1 MHRRAADQKIKHE
14 PLSGGLA
21 GAYIHP
27 AAECAPRRLAAQSAF
42 RYADHVEGGHM
53 KAQYGK
59 WTNLFSA
66 VTALAYVALVV
77 PSDVLA
83 QQKAAEV
90 KKNIVGVW
98 KLVSD
103 VNTGPDGVVR
113 KGAAFGPTPKGTFIF
128 TRSGNYA
135 SVNTRPDI
143 PKFAGGN
150 RMKGT
155 AEENQAV
162 VQGTIAHFGTYSV
175 SPDGKALL
183 LKVQGGTWPGWVG
196 TEQRRDLTLVGD
208 DLKYSVVASIGGTSE
223 LVYKRVK

>member
-1 MHRRAADQKIKHE
+1 
-14 PLSGGLA
+14 
-21 GAYIHP
+21 
-27 AAECAPRRLAAQSAF
+27 
-42 RYADHVEGGHM
+42 M
-53 KAQYGK
+53 KARYGK
-59 WTNLFSA
+59 STNLFSA
-66 VTALAYVALVV
+66 VTALVYVALLL
-77 PSDVLA
+77 PSDGLA
-83 QQKAAEV
+83 QQKAADV

-103 VNTGPDGVVR
+103 VNTGPDGVVK

-143 PKFAGGN
+143 PKFADGN

-155 AEENQAV
+155 ADENKAV
-162 VQGTIAHFGTYSV
+162 VQGTIAHFGTYSI
-175 SPDGKALL
+175 SPDGKSLL
-183 LKVQGGTWPGWVG
+183 LKVEGGTWPSWVG
-196 TEQRRDLTLVGD
+196 TEQKRDLTLVGD

>member
-1 MHRRAADQKIKHE
+1 
-14 PLSGGLA
+14 
-21 GAYIHP
+21 
-27 AAECAPRRLAAQSAF
+27 
-42 RYADHVEGGHM
+42 M

-59 WTNLFSA
+59 WTNVFSA
-66 VTALAYVALVV
+66 VTALAYIALVV
-77 PSDVLA
+77 PSDALA

-103 VNTGPDGVVR
+103 VNTGPDGVVK

-128 TRSGNYA
+128 TSSGNYA

-143 PKFAGGN
+143 AKFAGGN

-155 AEENQAV
+155 ADENRAV

-183 LKVQGGTWPGWVG
+183 LKVEGGTWPGWVG
-196 TEQRRDLTLVGD
+196 TEQRRDLTLAGD